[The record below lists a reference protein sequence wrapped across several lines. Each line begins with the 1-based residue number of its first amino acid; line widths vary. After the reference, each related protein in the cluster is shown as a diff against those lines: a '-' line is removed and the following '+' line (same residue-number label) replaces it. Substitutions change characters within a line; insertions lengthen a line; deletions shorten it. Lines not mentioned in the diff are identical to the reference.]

1 MYMLY
6 FFIIE
11 SSLAFTYSEISEGL
25 SLDVGHVQVSVL
37 KGQVKEGNE
46 FFSLFL
52 EHKLLNVPQKEV

>member
-37 KGQVKEGNE
+37 RV
-46 FFSLFL
+46 
-52 EHKLLNVPQKEV
+52 